1 MDHPLPEHPKWD
13 AVFLVCKD
21 CHKRSSGPK
30 KSKPKEFVT
39 TLRKHAGAAR
49 PRPRVLMTGC
59 LGLCPKAATAV
70 ARVGCDAPTRIV
82 AVKSKKQLEAALPL
96 LRDIGVRPST

>member
-1 MDHPLPEHPKWD
+1 MKPAVPDRPKWD
-13 AVFLVCKD
+13 AVFLVCNE
-21 CHKRSSGPK
+21 CHKRGSGPK
-30 KSKPKEFVT
+30 HSKPKELVV
-39 TLRKHAGAAR
+39 TLRKHAGATR

-96 LRDIGVRPST
+96 LRDDVLQSRP